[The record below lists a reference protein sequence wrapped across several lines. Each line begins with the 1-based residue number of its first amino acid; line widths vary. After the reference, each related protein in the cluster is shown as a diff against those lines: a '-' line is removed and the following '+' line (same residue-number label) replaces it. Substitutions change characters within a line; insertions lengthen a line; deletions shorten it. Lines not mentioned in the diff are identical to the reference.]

1 MFLSHQVEK
10 LSTGSAKN
18 HVGQEVLLYYVLGE
32 GGKWCRGKVEASVS
46 KELVTVYFT
55 DYGHRGRWIVGT

>member
-1 MFLSHQVEK
+1 MKLVLS
-10 LSTGSAKN
+10 SS
-18 HVGQEVLLYYVLGE
+18 VGQEVLLYYVLGE

>member
-1 MFLSHQVEK
+1 MSLA
-10 LSTGSAKN
+10 TSASIAEVVPSPS
-18 HVGQEVLLYYVLGE
+18 VGQAVLLVYYVLEE
-32 GGKWCRGKVEASVS
+32 GGEWCRGKVDASVS

>member
-1 MFLSHQVEK
+1 MCWGRVK
-10 LSTGSAKN
+10 
-18 HVGQEVLLYYVLGE
+18 
-32 GGKWCRGKVEASVS
+32 ASVS